1 MRPVPRNP
9 EPYRVNG
16 LIRGVQEVR
25 LIDDKDENVG
35 VVLFTDALRMARERE
50 LDLVEVAAQAKPPVC
65 RILDYGRFKY
75 EQEKK
80 SRQARKAGQASK
92 AAQEMKEVQL
102 SPRIEEHDLQMKV
115 KRALKFLR
123 AGHPVR
129 MVVRFFGRDARYL
142 SHTQVGFDI
151 IHRAIEALGPDVKL
165 DRPPRLESRQL
176 EAILR
181 VAKSGTSSPDSEKA
195 AEPTAVTA

>member
-9 EPYRVNG
+9 EPYRING

-25 LIDDKDENVG
+25 LIDDEDENIG
-35 VVLFTDALRMARERE
+35 VVRFTEALRMARERG
-50 LDLVEVAAQAKPPVC
+50 LDLVEVAAKAQPPVC

-80 SRQARKAGQASK
+80 NRQARKAGQASK

-115 KRALKFLR
+115 RRALKFLR

-142 SHTQVGFDI
+142 SHPQVGFEI
-151 IHRAIEALGPDVKL
+151 MQHAIKALGPDVKL
-165 DRPPRLESRQL
+165 DRPPRMESRQI

-181 VAKSGTSSPDSEKA
+181 LTKSGTGAPTPA
-195 AEPTAVTA
+195 AAPAAATS

>member
-1 MRPVPRNP
+1 MPRSP

-25 LIDDKDENVG
+25 LVDDDDENIG
-35 VVLFTDALRMARERE
+35 VVRFTEALRMARERG
-50 LDLVEVAAQAKPPVC
+50 LDLVEVAAKAQPPVC

-80 SRQARKAGQASK
+80 NRQARKAGQSAK

-102 SPRIEEHDLQMKV
+102 SPVIEEHDLQMKV
-115 KRALKFLR
+115 RRALKFLR

-129 MVVRFFGRDARYL
+129 MVVRFFGPNTRYL
-142 SHTQVGFDI
+142 SHPQVGFQVMQ
-151 IHRAIEALGPDVKL
+151 RAIEALGPDVKL
-165 DRPPRLESRQL
+165 DRPPRMESRRI

-181 VAKSGTSSPDSEKA
+181 LTKSGASTPTPDA
-195 AEPTAVTA
+195 GPAPATT

>member
-1 MRPVPRNP
+1 MPRSP
-9 EPYRVNG
+9 EPYRING

-25 LIDDKDENVG
+25 LVDDEDENIG
-35 VVLFTDALRMARERE
+35 VVRFTEALRMARERE
-50 LDLVEVAAQAKPPVC
+50 LDLVEVAAKAQPPVC

-80 SRQARKAGQASK
+80 GRQARKAGQSAK

-102 SPRIEEHDLQMKV
+102 SPVIEEHDLQMKV
-115 KRALKFLR
+115 RRALKFLR

-129 MVVRFFGRDARYL
+129 MVVRFFGPNTRYL
-142 SHTQVGFDI
+142 SHPQVGFEVMQ
-151 IHRAIEALGPDVKL
+151 RAIAALGPDVKL
-165 DRPPRLESRQL
+165 DRPPRMESRRI

-181 VAKSGTSSPDSEKA
+181 LTKSGASTPTPAPRA
-195 AEPTAVTA
+195 AATA